1 MKNTWIIT
9 KFTLQEAFA
18 HKNFITFFAVSSL
31 AILIIL
37 AIFAST
43 DLTNYTFLANMPGPN
58 FDFRLEVAKFFRVL
72 VILPLFGGG
81 LFLSIFSVSSFI
93 PNMLEK
99 GNIDVFLSKPIS
111 RTELLLGKFFGGIL
125 VVFLNVLYLV
135 LAIWVMTGTKFGS
148 WDFSFLL
155 GTLSI
160 TFTFM
165 VLYAMIILIGIL
177 TQSSVLAM
185 MLSYI
190 IFFILSPLLAARR
203 EWGVI
208 IHNDFIKSIV
218 DLLYYIIPKTSEMG
232 TITKEL
238 ALGNQ
243 IQNFQPV
250 FSSFLFM
257 ILTLVLGIFIFNK
270 KDY

>member
-1 MKNTWIIT
+1 MKNTWTIT

-18 HKNFITFFAVSSL
+18 RKNFITFFAVSTL
-31 AILIIL
+31 VILIII
-37 AIFAST
+37 AVFAST
-43 DLTNYTFLANMPGPN
+43 DLTNYTFVAKGSVGQ
-58 FDFRLEVAKFFRVL
+58 FDLRQEVAKFFRVL
-72 VILPLFGGG
+72 VIMPLFGGG

-125 VVFLNVLYLV
+125 VVFFNVVYLV
-135 LAIWVMTGTKFGS
+135 VAIWAMTGAKFTS
-148 WDFSFLL
+148 WDSAFLL
-155 GTLSI
+155 SAFSI
-160 TFTFM
+160 TFAFM
-165 VLYAMIILIGIL
+165 VLYAMIILIGVL

-185 MLSYI
+185 MLSYL
-190 IFFILSPLLAARR
+190 IFFILSPLLEARKT
-203 EWGVI
+203 WGVI
-208 IHNDFIKSIV
+208 IHSDFVKSLV
-218 DLLYYIIPKTSEMG
+218 DMLYYIIPKTSEMG

-238 ALGNQ
+238 AIGNQ
-243 IQNFQPV
+243 IQNIQPI

-257 ILTLVLGIFIFNK
+257 ILALVLSIFIFNK

>member
-1 MKNTWIIT
+1 MKNTWLIT

-18 HKNFITFFAVSSL
+18 RKNFITFFAVSSFV
-31 AILIIL
+31 ILIIM
-37 AIFAST
+37 AVFATT
-43 DLTNYTFLANMPGPN
+43 DLTNYTFVAKMNQQQ
-58 FDFRLEVAKFFRVL
+58 FDLRQEVAKFFRVI

-81 LFLSIFSVSSFI
+81 LFLAIFSVSSFI

-111 RTELLLGKFFGGIL
+111 RNQLLLGKFYGGIL
-125 VVFLNVLYLV
+125 VVFINVLYLV
-135 LAIWVMTGTKFGS
+135 LAIWLMTGAKFGS
-148 WDFSFLL
+148 WDYSFLL
-155 GTLSI
+155 SSI
-160 TFTFM
+160 AITYTFA

-190 IFFILSPLLAARR
+190 IFFILSPLLASRN
-203 EWGVI
+203 EWGKI

-218 DLLYYIIPKTSEMG
+218 DLLYYIVPKTSELGSLTKDLAVG
-232 TITKEL
+232 T
-238 ALGNQ
+238 Q
-243 IQNFQPV
+243 IQNFQPI

-257 ILTLVLGIFIFNK
+257 ILSLVLSIFIFNK

>member
-18 HKNFITFFAVSSL
+18 RKNFVTFFAVSSF

-37 AIFAST
+37 AVFAST
-43 DLTNYTFLANMPGPN
+43 DLSNYTFVANMAGPK
-58 FDFRLEVAKFFRVL
+58 FDLRQEVAKFFRVL

-135 LAIWVMTGTKFGS
+135 LAIWVLTGTKFGS
-148 WDFSFLL
+148 WDLSFLL
-155 GTLSI
+155 SAFSI
-160 TFTFM
+160 TFAFM
-165 VLYAMIILIGIL
+165 VLYAMIILIGVL

-190 IFFILSPLLAARR
+190 IFFILSPLLEARKS
-203 EWGVI
+203 WGQI
-208 IHNDFIKSIV
+208 IHSDFVKSVI
-218 DLLYYIIPKTSEMG
+218 DMLYYIIPKTSEMG

-238 ALGNQ
+238 AVGNQ
-243 IQNFQPV
+243 IQNFQPI

-257 ILTLVLGIFIFNK
+257 ILTLVLSIFIFNK

>member
-18 HKNFITFFAVSSL
+18 RKNFITFFAVSTL

-43 DLTNYTFLANMPGPN
+43 DLTNYTFVANSAGPS
-58 FDFRLEVAKFFRVL
+58 FDLRKEVAKFFRVM

-125 VVFLNVLYLV
+125 VVFINVLYLV
-135 LAIWVMTGTKFGS
+135 FAIWVMTGAKFAS
-148 WDFSFLL
+148 WDSSFLL
-155 GTLSI
+155 SVFSI
-160 TFTFM
+160 TFAFM
-165 VLYAMIILIGIL
+165 VLYAMIILIGVL

-185 MLSYI
+185 MMSYL
-190 IFFILSPLLAARR
+190 IFFILSPLLEARKT
-203 EWGVI
+203 WGVI
-208 IHNDFIKSIV
+208 VHNDFVKSLI
-218 DLLYYIIPKTSEMG
+218 DMLYYIIPKTSEMG

-243 IQNFQPV
+243 VQNFQPV